1 MEMKKGKG
9 IVRTGYGNKNRS
21 ENVHFNS
28 FGVEDVS
35 EEIKEFFGNKNIIA
49 NIFQAQVNNSIM
61 CGYFC
66 IGCID
71 VMLTGKNLTDITSL
85 FSPYD
90 FEQNDRIILSYFKDE

>member
-1 MEMKKGKG
+1 MVMKKEKG
-9 IVRTGYGNKNRS
+9 IVGTGYGNKHRS

-35 EEIKEFFGNKNIIA
+35 EEIKEFIGYKNITA
-49 NIFQAQVNNSIM
+49 NIFQAQANNSII

-71 VMLTGKNLTDITSL
+71 VMLTGKNLTDITTL

-90 FEQNDRIILSYFKDE
+90 FEQNGRIILS